1 MKKYKG
7 KIGIRFKAACM
18 TIILAFQ
25 LFFGLGYF
33 YIDASASEII
43 GNLDN
48 IYVSEENY
56 EEDMK
61 NIVEPYLENNLE
73 YGYINGKEGINL
85 YYEKYKVKDAK
96 ANIVISH
103 GYTENLERY
112 NEIIYYFLKNGYNV
126 FGIEHRGHG
135 RSGNLGIADKS
146 QINVEDFGD
155 YIDDFKKFM
164 DEIVMFNNDAKKVFL
179 FAHSMG
185 GAIGVKFLEDYPEY
199 FSGAVL
205 SSPML
210 QVHTGKIPSFLANIV
225 VKSAVTFGKGGDY
238 VLGKT
243 PYIEDYN
250 VDEIGTSSINRY
262 MYSEHIVVANEE
274 FQKGGASYNWT
285 NEAFKVTK
293 EITKYDNASKVE
305 IPVLLFQ
312 AEDDTYVKPDGQ
324 NKFAKGAKNC
334 EVKLIKNARHELYRE
349 RDEIQKAYLEDLLCF
364 YNKEL

>member
-7 KIGIRFKAACM
+7 KIGIRFKAVYM

-33 YIDASASEII
+33 YNDISASEVKEK
-43 GNLDN
+43 LDN
-48 IYVSEENY
+48 IYISEENY

-73 YGYINGKEGINL
+73 YGYINGSEGIEL
-85 YYEKYKVKDAK
+85 YYEKYKVQDAK
-96 ANIVISH
+96 ANVVISH

-146 QINVEDFGD
+146 QIDVEDFD
-155 YIDDFKKFM
+155 YYIDDFKKFM
-164 DEIVMFNNDAKKVFL
+164 DEIVMLNNDGEKVFL
-179 FAHSMG
+179 FSHSMG

-199 FSGAVL
+199 FSGSVL

-210 QVHTGKIPSFLANIV
+210 EVYTGKIPSFLANIV
-225 VKSAVTFGKGGDY
+225 VKSAVIFGKGGDY

-243 PYIEDYN
+243 SYIEEYN
-250 VDEIGTSSINRY
+250 VDEIGTSYVNRY
-262 MYSEHIVVANEE
+262 MYSEHIVVLTEE

-293 EITKYDNASKVE
+293 EITKYENASKVE

-312 AEDDTYVKPDGQ
+312 AEEDTYVKPGGQ

-334 EVKLIKNARHELYRE
+334 EIKLIKNARHELYRE
-349 RDEIQKAYLEDLLCF
+349 TDEIQKPYLEEILNF
-364 YNKEL
+364 YNKEI